1 MKSGWGAHGVHSEAR
16 TARAMTRLAHH
27 QRMCFDPFSPVEHIS
42 CAQNKHT
49 CAGCGGVRKEVRTLS
64 GPGMLRGFMIA
75 VTAARQPSAAS
86 RGPPSTS
93 TPLLRPKESLA
104 FPDVSQRG
112 FKLFESCN
120 LANKSCPLQL
130 PRLPAAV
137 GCCSSL
143 AHLVGID
150 ISRTRFDHENATRI
164 VWSTLVEVQAP

>member
-93 TPLLRPKESLA
+93 TPLLREFGLSRCEPAGFQTFRKLQPRQQELSSPVAALA
-104 FPDVSQRG
+104 RRSW
-112 FKLFESCN
+112 L
-120 LANKSCPLQL
+120 LQFTGS
-130 PRLPAAV
+130 PGRY
-137 GCCSSL
+137 
-143 AHLVGID
+143 
-150 ISRTRFDHENATRI
+150 
-164 VWSTLVEVQAP
+164 

>member
-1 MKSGWGAHGVHSEAR
+1 MHSEAR
-16 TARAMTRLAHH
+16 TARATTRLAHH

-104 FPDVSQRG
+104 FPAVSPRG

-130 PRLPAAV
+130 PALARRQLAAAV
-137 GCCSSL
+137 HWLTWSVLISVVLVSIMRTQHVSSGL
-143 AHLVGID
+143 
-150 ISRTRFDHENATRI
+150 R
-164 VWSTLVEVQAP
+164 W